1 MRISNRQKFI
11 KLCEKYN
18 LQYTSKEDRP
28 KLDLYTTQPYVGE
41 RCWLMAYKSEINRI
55 LVANYAYYGK
65 DGENK
70 VGYFSTNSYKSPQ
83 QIEQLIKEYNE
94 ALLQCKQY
102 ELNKKIE
109 AANADFG

>member
-11 KLCEKYN
+11 QLCEKYN

-41 RCWLMAYKSEINRI
+41 RCWLMAYKSDTHRI
-55 LVANYAYYGK
+55 LVASYAYYGF
-65 DGENK
+65 NCNNQI
-70 VGYFSTNSYKSPQ
+70 GYFSTKSYKSPK

-94 ALLQCKQY
+94 ALLQCKEY

-109 AANADFG
+109 AANEDFG

>member
-11 KLCEKYN
+11 QLCEKYN

-28 KLDLYTTQPYVGE
+28 KLDLYTTQPYEDE
-41 RCWLMAYKSEINRI
+41 RCWLMAYKSDTNRI
-55 LVANYAYYGK
+55 IVANYAYYGF
-65 DGENK
+65 DGGNK
-70 VGYFSTNSYKSPQ
+70 VGYFSATPYKSTK

-94 ALLQCKQY
+94 AVFKCKEY